1 MSTEADLHMMQL
13 SDSLFPTGLFAVS
26 GGIETMFMQKKM
38 GTAGELREFLK
49 TAISQQLG
57 PCDCVMLANAHRSTG
72 RDEIIEL
79 DSVCHSMR
87 TNKEV
92 REASCRS
99 GSQLAR
105 CVAGFLTSDMLE
117 WYCSMLG
124 SKKASGEY
132 PVSFGVCCR
141 VMGIKTERALAMFL
155 YGYVAS
161 SVGATLRLGMI
172 DHMEGQEVIHALKP
186 LISETVSENYKK
198 PASEAWQF
206 APQAEIYQMV
216 HEGTDAKMFIT

>member
-13 SDSLFPTGLFAVS
+13 SDSMFPTGLFAAS
-26 GGIETMFMQKKM
+26 GGIETMFLKKKI
-38 GTAGELREFLK
+38 TTSRELREFLGAVI
-49 TAISQQLG
+49 TRQLG
-57 PCDCVMLANAHRSTG
+57 PCECVMLANVHRCQG
-72 RDEIIEL
+72 RDEIAEL
-79 DSVCHSMR
+79 DSMCHSMR
-87 TNKEV
+87 ANKEV

-99 GSQLAR
+99 GGQLAR
-105 CVAGFLTSDMLE
+105 CVAGFVTSDTLD
-117 WYCSMLG
+117 WYCSMIV

-132 PVSFGVCCR
+132 PVSFGVCCSA
-141 VMGIKTERALAMFL
+141 MGIKTERALAMFL
-155 YGYVAS
+155 YGYLAS
-161 SVGATLRLGMI
+161 SVGAALRLGMI

-186 LISETVSENYKK
+186 LISETVSESLKK